1 MEKFTLLRHAVSSL
15 VLLSATSVAGIAIDS
30 TRIIF
35 QAADDTTGKS
45 VGITSSSGSL
55 TPYLIKAQVLKTPAG
70 EQTDT
75 PFLVTPSLFRLEPG
89 STNQVRIM
97 KKNTALP
104 QDKESVFYLRAI
116 ATPAGEKN
124 NTQQENHIGGTV
136 QVSSGNIIKLFY
148 RPSGLKMKPQQAMQ
162 SLQFSAAGNGL
173 QVTNPSP
180 YHVTLKSLTAGGR
193 KVPLSIK
200 AGNTMIAPMSSNI
213 YPGAPHQGSVEW
225 KAINDYGGT
234 EVFHGQIR

>member
-55 TPYLIKAQVLKTPAG
+55 TPYLIKAQILKTPAG
-70 EQTDT
+70 EQADT

-116 ATPAGEKN
+116 ATPAGEK
-124 NTQQENHIGGTV
+124 TIHSRKTI
-136 QVSSGNIIKLFY
+136 
-148 RPSGLKMKPQQAMQ
+148 
-162 SLQFSAAGNGL
+162 SAA
-173 QVTNPSP
+173 P
-180 YHVTLKSLTAGGR
+180 YRFHPAILSNYFTA
-193 KVPLSIK
+193 L
-200 AGNTMIAPMSSNI
+200 
-213 YPGAPHQGSVEW
+213 PG
-225 KAINDYGGT
+225 
-234 EVFHGQIR
+234 

>member
-55 TPYLIKAQVLKTPAG
+55 TPYLIKAQILKTPAG
-70 EQTDT
+70 EQADT

-97 KKNTALP
+97 KKIPHCRRTKNRYFICVP
-104 QDKESVFYLRAI
+104 LRHRRVKKTI
-116 ATPAGEKN
+116 HSRKT
-124 NTQQENHIGGTV
+124 I
-136 QVSSGNIIKLFY
+136 
-148 RPSGLKMKPQQAMQ
+148 
-162 SLQFSAAGNGL
+162 SAA
-173 QVTNPSP
+173 P
-180 YHVTLKSLTAGGR
+180 YRFHPAI
-193 KVPLSIK
+193 LS
-200 AGNTMIAPMSSNI
+200 NYFTVL
-213 YPGAPHQGSVEW
+213 PG
-225 KAINDYGGT
+225 
-234 EVFHGQIR
+234 